1 MEQELKPVAENFAV
15 LTQRIAEK
23 EQDLRDLQH
32 KMGLNGLSQIQ
43 VDEQESNL
51 LRLKNDSEA
60 EMRKLQI

>member
-60 EMRKLQI
+60 EMRKLQM